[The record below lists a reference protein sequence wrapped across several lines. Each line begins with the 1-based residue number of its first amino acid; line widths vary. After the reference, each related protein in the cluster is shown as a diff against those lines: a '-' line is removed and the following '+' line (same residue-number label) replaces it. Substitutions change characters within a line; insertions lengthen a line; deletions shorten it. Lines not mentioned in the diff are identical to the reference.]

1 MALDEADKIGTRH
14 AMRQSLTR
22 VRAKVG
28 AHAGATSDGDV
39 RRNREDLVQ
48 LEFAY
53 LARQLDAQERSDLG
67 NRERLTEAHLE
78 VPWSSIAMSSS
89 VVSAPHI
96 QPVLRL
102 IADQLAEHDE
112 VEFSGAKP
120 DSPPKWIRFDL
131 GDKVELVPAWACV
144 YWDAGTVS
152 SVPLVLETWQK
163 PEGQELQVLSRA
175 QDHQEAK
182 RYLNGLIDDSRGLL
196 SPYRGRLL
204 KASWGRGGVNL
215 DILPDPTDTRDRLVL
230 PESLWEAL
238 DVNVH
243 RMFARM
249 PAFDRAGLGSNRG
262 ILLAGPPGTGK
273 TAACRV
279 LAHEVLGEVT
289 AIFVDSRVGQG
300 LLPQMYSEIS
310 GLAPALVLLED
321 LDMVVG
327 AREDHSE
334 RGPLLDF
341 LTVLD
346 GLMTQHHHVVTV
358 ATTNDPAAV
367 DAGVRRAARFD
378 RIVTF
383 PVPDEITRRRILDVY
398 LESVEHTVD
407 TERVAAATDGA
418 TGAELRE
425 YVRGALLAAS
435 DVVTTD
441 HVLDVVAQGSAAPRK
456 HTPVI
461 QGKYL

>member
-1 MALDEADKIGTRH
+1 MTLDEADKIGTRL
-14 AMRQSLTR
+14 AIRQSLTR
-22 VRAKVG
+22 VRAKVAARVG
-28 AHAGATSDGDV
+28 AASDGDV
-39 RRNREDLVQ
+39 RRSREDLVQ

-53 LARQLDAQERSDLG
+53 LARKLDAQERSDLG
-67 NRERLTEAHLE
+67 DRERLTEAHLE
-78 VPWSSIAMSSS
+78 VPWSSIAIASST
-89 VVSAPHI
+89 VSAPHI
-96 QPVLRL
+96 QPALRL

-112 VEFSGAKP
+112 TEFSGAKP
-120 DSPPKWIRFDL
+120 DTPPKWIRFDL
-131 GDKVELVPAWACV
+131 GGKVELVPAWACV
-144 YWDAGTVS
+144 YWEAGTIS
-152 SVPLVLETWQK
+152 SVPLVLETWEK
-163 PEGQELQVLSRA
+163 SGGQELQVLSRA
-175 QDHQEAK
+175 QDHQEAT
-182 RYLNGLIDDSRGLL
+182 RYLNGLINDSRGTL

-230 PESLWEAL
+230 PDSLWEAL

-249 PAFDRAGLGSNRG
+249 PAFDRAGLGGNRG

-279 LAHEVLGEVT
+279 LAQEVVGDAT
-289 AIFVDSRVGQG
+289 AIFVDSRVGEG
-300 LLPQMYSEIS
+300 LLPQMYAEIS
-310 GLAPALVLLED
+310 GLGPALVLLED
-321 LDMVVG
+321 LDMIVG
-327 AREDHSE
+327 AREDHSQ

-358 ATTNDPAAV
+358 ATTNDAAAV
-367 DAGVRRAARFD
+367 DVGVRRAARFD

-383 PVPDEITRRRILDVY
+383 PIPDEITRRRILEVY
-398 LESVEHTVD
+398 LEAVQHTVD
-407 TERVAAATDGA
+407 TERVAGATEGA

-441 HVLDVVAQGSAAPRK
+441 HVLDVVAHGSGAPRP
-456 HTPVI
+456 HAAVI
-461 QGKYL
+461 KGKYL